1 MSIYVMSRTE
11 VEILDDG
18 GLQLVELSP
27 MDPWLADP
35 REPLELQ
42 EGEVKV
48 CIKPFKQSPLTPYCI
63 QLLHESMRYFDTILS
78 CGDM

>member
-1 MSIYVMSRTE
+1 MPSANLHEHVFLPNTE

-18 GLQLVELSP
+18 GLQLVELNP
-27 MDPWLADP
+27 IDPWLADP

-48 CIKPFKQSPLTPYCI
+48 RVLCS
-63 QLLHESMRYFDTILS
+63 LHTFYTITHVNTVYFLHTSL
-78 CGDM
+78 